1 MQKLLSAVVGLGAAA
16 LFPVA
21 ASAAEGG
28 QSPYQKGYTD
38 SLAGVLPP
46 YPGVYMRNDVIY
58 YSGSADATVL
68 GGRVA
73 AGIDVETV
81 ANAAAFSIVTEK
93 KVLGGQY
100 AIAFILPLAN
110 ADIKASVTGP
120 LGNTRSESDDTFGVG
135 DIAISPLVLGW
146 HNGKVHSNV
155 NLTFYLPAGEYTPG
169 ALANLSKNYPSVQV
183 QGAVTWMDPQSGW
196 AVSGAA
202 AYLFN
207 AENQT
212 TDYRTG
218 QLLHLDGAVTKAFG
232 EWRLGAVGYAM
243 IQTTGDS
250 GAGAKLGSFKSEVY
264 GAGPFVSYDAKLGER
279 PVTLL
284 LKWYHEFGA
293 TNTFEGD
300 TVTAAFAFKF

>member
-1 MQKLLSAVVGLGAAA
+1 MQKLLSALAGLGAAA
-16 LFPVA
+16 LLPLA

-58 YSGSADATVL
+58 YSGSADTSVL

-73 AGIDVETV
+73 AGIDVESV
-81 ANAAAFSIVTEK
+81 ANAAAFSIVTER

-100 AIAFILPLAN
+100 AFAFALPLAN

-120 LGNTRSESDDTFGVG
+120 LGNTFSESDDTFGVG
-135 DIAISPLVLGW
+135 DVIVSPVVLGW
-146 HNGKVHSNV
+146 HNGKVHSNFNV
-155 NLTFYLPAGEYTPG
+155 SVYLPTGEYTAG
-169 ALANLSKNYPSVQV
+169 ALANLSKNYPSLQF

-196 AVSGAA
+196 ALSGAA
-202 AYLFN
+202 TYLFN

-218 QLLHLDGAVTKAFG
+218 QLLHFDGAVTKAFG

-250 GAGAKLGSFKSEVY
+250 GAGAKLGDFKSEVY
-264 GAGPFVSYDAKLGER
+264 GAGPFVSYDAKIGER
-279 PVTLL
+279 PVTFL

-293 TNTFEGD
+293 ENTFEGD

>member
-1 MQKLLSAVVGLGAAA
+1 MRKLFSAVVGLGAVA
-16 LFPVA
+16 LVPAA

-46 YPGVYMRNDVIY
+46 FPGVYMRNDVIY
-58 YSGSADATVL
+58 YSGSADASVL
-68 GGRVA
+68 GGRVV
-73 AGIDVETV
+73 AGIDVESV
-81 ANAAAFSIVTEK
+81 ANASAFSIVTEN

-100 AIAFILPLAN
+100 ALAFALPLAN
-110 ADIKASVTGP
+110 ADITATVTGP
-120 LGNTRSESDDTFGVG
+120 RGNTFGQSDDTFGVG
-135 DIAISPLVLGW
+135 DVILSPVILGW

-155 NLTFYLPAGEYTPG
+155 NVSVYLPTGEYTAG
-169 ALANLSKNYPSVQV
+169 ALANLSKNYPSLQF
-183 QGAVTWMDPQSGW
+183 QGAVTWMDPASGW
-196 AVSGAA
+196 AVSGTAT
-202 AYLFN
+202 YLFN

-212 TDYRTG
+212 TDYKTG
-218 QLLHLDGAVTKAFG
+218 QILHFDGAVTKAFG

-250 GAGAKLGSFKSEVY
+250 GAGARLGDFKSEVY
-264 GAGPFVSYDAKLGER
+264 GAGPFVSYDAKFGER

-293 TNTFEGD
+293 KNTFEGD

>member
-1 MQKLLSAVVGLGAAA
+1 MSKLIATAVLGAAM
-16 LFPVA
+16 LSPMA

-58 YSGSADATVL
+58 YSGSGDASVL
-68 GGRVA
+68 GGQVA
-73 AGIDVETV
+73 LGIDVETV
-81 ANAAAFSIVTEK
+81 ANASAFSLVTDK

-100 AIAFILPLAN
+100 AAAIILPLAN
-110 ADIKASVTGP
+110 ADLKASVTGP
-120 LGNTRSESDDTFGVG
+120 LGNTINKSDDTFGVG
-135 DIAISPLVLGW
+135 DIAISPVILGW

-155 NLTFYLPAGEYTPG
+155 NLTFYLPTGEYTPG
-169 ALANLSKNYPSVQV
+169 ALANLSKNYPTVQL

-202 AYLFN
+202 AYLWN

-218 QLLHLDGAVTKAFG
+218 QLLHFDGAITKAFG
-232 EWRLGAVGYAM
+232 ELRVGAVGYAM

-250 GAGAKLGSFKSEVY
+250 GTGARLGSFKSEVY
-264 GAGPFVSYDAKLGER
+264 GAGPFVSYDAKFGER

-293 TNTFEGD
+293 ENTFEGD